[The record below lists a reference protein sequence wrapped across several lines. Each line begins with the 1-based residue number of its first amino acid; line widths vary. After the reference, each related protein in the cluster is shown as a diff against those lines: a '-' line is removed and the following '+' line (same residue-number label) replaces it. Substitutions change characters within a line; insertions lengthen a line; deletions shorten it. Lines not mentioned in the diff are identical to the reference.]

1 MNIVA
6 NITPAAS
13 ITGSISRSPQ
23 LITGTVR
30 EGSGGSHSGSD
41 ISMGILN
48 HEDFNF
54 INGPEY
60 LVGYQNGAYYTTKP
74 NGTVF
79 TINSAGEMFFSGY
92 GKENIRTTIKLPKP
106 PMARAIKL
114 IVSVSNIGNYNS
126 FGTCVAESVDSTA
139 FRSEW
144 SVAAQDGLVNP
155 TPINWLTFF
164 TPPAKNITV
173 DHGTITIPLSSIST
187 DQLILYMGQCE
198 NDTTIHEIWFE

>member
-1 MNIVA
+1 MINGAVSPLA
-6 NITPAAS
+6 L
-13 ITGSISRSPQ
+13 TGSLLNTQYIKGSINNTTSPPSPSN
-23 LITGTVR
+23 I
-30 EGSGGSHSGSD
+30 
-41 ISMGILN
+41 GILN

-74 NGTVF
+74 NGRIF

-92 GKENIRTTIKLPKP
+92 NMGNIRTTIKLPKP

-114 IVSVSNIGNYNS
+114 IVSVSNIGQWNS
-126 FGTCVAESVDSTA
+126 FGACVAESVDSTA
-139 FRSEW
+139 FRREW

-155 TPINWLTFF
+155 TPIDWLTFF

>member
-1 MNIVA
+1 MITA
-6 NITPAAS
+6 TITPAAS

-60 LVGYQNGAYYTTKP
+60 LVGYQDGVYYTTEPK
-74 NGTVF
+74 GTIF
-79 TINSAGEMFFSGY
+79 TINSAGEMFFPGY
-92 GKENIRTTIKLPKP
+92 NKGNIRTTIKLPKP

-114 IVSVSNIGNYNS
+114 IVSVSNIGYWNS

-139 FRSEW
+139 FRGG
-144 SVAAQDGLVNP
+144 AYAGQQNGLVNP
-155 TPINWLTFF
+155 TPIDWLT
-164 TPPAKNITV
+164 TPAKNITV

-187 DQLILYMGQCE
+187 DQLILYMGQCD

>member
-1 MNIVA
+1 MITA
-6 NITPAAS
+6 TITPAAS

-114 IVSVSNIGNYNS
+114 IVSVSNIGYWNS
-126 FGTCVAESVDSTA
+126 FGVCVAESVDPTD
-139 FRSEW
+139 FRREW
-144 SVAAQDGLVNP
+144 SVASQCGLVNP

-187 DQLILYMGQCE
+187 DQLILYMGQCQ

>member
-48 HEDFNF
+48 HGDLNF
-54 INGPEY
+54 ISGPEY
-60 LVGYQNGAYYTTKP
+60 LVGCQTGSGVYYTTKP
-74 NGTVF
+74 EGTIF
-79 TINSAGEMFFSGY
+79 TINSAGEMFFHGQ
-92 GKENIRTTIKLPKP
+92 ENIRTTIKLPKP

-114 IVSVSNIGNYNS
+114 IVSVSNIGYWNS
-126 FGTCVAESVDSTA
+126 FVTCVAESVDSTD
-139 FRSEW
+139 FRREW
-144 SVAAQDGLVNP
+144 FVASRCGLVNP
-155 TPINWLTFF
+155 TPIDLLTYY

-187 DQLILYMGQCE
+187 DQLILYMGRCD

>member
-54 INGPEY
+54 INGPDY
-60 LVGYQNGAYYTTKP
+60 LVGYQNGAYYTTEPK
-74 NGTVF
+74 GTVF
-79 TINSAGEMFFSGY
+79 TINSAGEMFFSGD

-114 IVSVSNIGNYNS
+114 IVSVSNIGYWNS
-126 FGTCVAESVDSTA
+126 FVACVAESVDSTD
-139 FRSEW
+139 FRREW
-144 SVAAQDGLVNP
+144 YVVSQCGLVNP
-155 TPINWLTFF
+155 TP
-164 TPPAKNITV
+164 
-173 DHGTITIPLSSIST
+173 
-187 DQLILYMGQCE
+187 
-198 NDTTIHEIWFE
+198 

>member
-1 MNIVA
+1 MITA
-6 NITPAAS
+6 TITPAAS
-13 ITGSISRSPQ
+13 ITGSIFRSPQ

-60 LVGYQNGAYYTTKP
+60 LVGYQNGAYYTTEPK
-74 NGTVF
+74 GTVF

-92 GKENIRTTIKLPKP
+92 NKGNIRTTIKLPKP

-114 IVSVSNIGNYNS
+114 IVSVSNIGNYNC

-139 FRSEW
+139 FRGGQY
-144 SVAAQDGLVNP
+144 AGQQNGLVNP
-155 TPINWLTFF
+155 TPIDWLTVY
-164 TPPAKNITV
+164 TIPAKNITV

>member
-1 MNIVA
+1 MINGAVSPLA
-6 NITPAAS
+6 L
-13 ITGSISRSPQ
+13 TGSLLNTQYIKGSINNTTSPPSPSN
-23 LITGTVR
+23 I
-30 EGSGGSHSGSD
+30 
-41 ISMGILN
+41 GILN

-60 LVGYQNGAYYTTKP
+60 LVGYQNGAHYTTEPK
-74 NGTVF
+74 GTIF

-92 GKENIRTTIKLPKP
+92 GKGNIRTTIKLPKP

-114 IVSVSNIGNYNS
+114 IVSVSNIGNWNS

-144 SVAAQDGLVNP
+144 SVASQSGLVNP

>member
-13 ITGSISRSPQ
+13 ISGSISRSPQ

-48 HEDFNF
+48 HGDLNF

-60 LVGYQNGAYYTTKP
+60 LVGYQDGAYYTTEPK
-74 NGTVF
+74 GTVF
-79 TINSAGEMFFSGY
+79 TINSAGEMFFYGY
-92 GKENIRTTIKLPKP
+92 KKGNIRTTIKLPKP

-114 IVSVSNIGNYNS
+114 IVSVSNIGYYNS
-126 FGTCVAESVDSTA
+126 FCTCVAESVDSTD
-139 FRSEW
+139 FRSGRYA
-144 SVAAQDGLVNP
+144 VQQNGLVNP
-155 TPINWLTFF
+155 TPIDLLTSYA
-164 TPPAKNITV
+164 TPAKNITV

-187 DQLILYMGQCE
+187 DQLILYMGQCD